1 MYTSDEVITAPES
14 SIETVNAILV
24 ILVAFLIVGTLEYDG
39 VYKKISN
46 FPSFPLVPALFTNSH
61 AALFFILK
69 VLVLLVSYLS
79 KRLLFSLATTSEYRC
94 SVYTYSF
101 TFCPHIICSAFI
113 LWFCYISGY
122 RWISFK
128 LESHCTI

>member
-79 KRLLFSLATTSEYRC
+79 KRLLFKILSQGYRC
-94 SVYTYSF
+94 ACIV
-101 TFCPHIICSAFI
+101 
-113 LWFCYISGY
+113 L
-122 RWISFK
+122 
-128 LESHCTI
+128 

>member
-46 FPSFPLVPALFTNSH
+46 FPLFPLVPALFTNSH
-61 AALFFILK
+61 AALFFSLK

-79 KRLLFSLATTSEYRC
+79 KRLLFNR
-94 SVYTYSF
+94 
-101 TFCPHIICSAFI
+101 
-113 LWFCYISGY
+113 
-122 RWISFK
+122 
-128 LESHCTI
+128 